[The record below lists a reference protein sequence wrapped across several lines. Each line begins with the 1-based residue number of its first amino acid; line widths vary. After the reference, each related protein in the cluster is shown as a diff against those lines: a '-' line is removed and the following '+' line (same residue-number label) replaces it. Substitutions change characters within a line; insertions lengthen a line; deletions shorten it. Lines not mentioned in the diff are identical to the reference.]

1 MLARS
6 HMGTLAFKMNQRG
19 ALCINIQSF
28 EILFCITTIMVE
40 KITSPDGKFIQSDDY
55 DLPEHLQSKW
65 IPIEQWEDEVSK
77 IRNCPLC
84 NRFTLVFNVLD
95 IDDGEGECS
104 NCNEYFTVKNI
115 NPLTVIHDQGALY
128 KYWFPM
134 QIPEQ
139 LSKKG
144 LEFELRE
151 TENSTEAFEEA
162 IYLAVCW
169 LKNDIQRLYEEE
181 MKITDL
187 DFDVEE
193 IDKEQD
199 EYILDDDA
207 SESE

>member
-1 MLARS
+1 
-6 HMGTLAFKMNQRG
+6 
-19 ALCINIQSF
+19 
-28 EILFCITTIMVE
+28 MVE
-40 KITSPDGKFIQSDDY
+40 KITSPDGKFIQSDDR

-84 NRFTLVFNVLD
+84 HRFTLVFNELD

-104 NCNEYFTVKNI
+104 NCDEYFIVQNT
-115 NPLTVIHDQGALY
+115 NPLTVIHDQGAMH

-134 QIPEQ
+134 KIPEQ

-151 TENSTEAFEEA
+151 SLSDSAEAFEEA
-162 IYLAVCW
+162 IYLAVSW
-169 LKNDIQRLYEEE
+169 LKNDIQRLYAEE

-187 DFDVEE
+187 DFEYEE
-193 IDKEQD
+193 IDQDQD
-199 EYILDDDA
+199 EYILDDI